1 MGFYQSRTRLSS
13 SVLIYL
19 NKKGGYPLQVT
30 VKLFAELREG
40 RFEVENSEVADQ
52 SRVTD
57 VVQSLNIP
65 SEQVR
70 ICLVNG
76 KDATIDH
83 VVQNGDTVSLFPAVG
98 GA

>member
-1 MGFYQSRTRLSS
+1 M
-13 SVLIYL
+13 
-19 NKKGGYPLQVT
+19 QVT

-40 RFEVENSEVADQ
+40 RFDVENSEVADQ

-65 SEQVR
+65 PDQVK

-76 KDATIDH
+76 RDADADYVI
-83 VVQNGDTVSLFPAVG
+83 QNGDTVSLFPAVG